1 MHSSELTKCL
11 SDFFKII
18 MHDVVRKVEFLID
31 IQELSSPILF
41 FEEMCFYKVH
51 GLFFAYAAVYMT
63 VF

>member
-18 MHDVVRKVEFLID
+18 MLDVVRTVEFLID

-41 FEEMCFYKVH
+41 LRKCASTRFM
-51 GLFFAYAAVYMT
+51 VYSLRMPP
-63 VF
+63 FI